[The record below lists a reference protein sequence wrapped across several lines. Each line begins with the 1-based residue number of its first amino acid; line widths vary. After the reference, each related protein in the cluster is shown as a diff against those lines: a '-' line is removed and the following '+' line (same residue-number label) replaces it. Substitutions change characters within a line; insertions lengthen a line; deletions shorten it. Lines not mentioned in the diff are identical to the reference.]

1 MKIRINKFVSLT
13 LLMLICFL
21 LLYMSYSV
29 DAVDFSMA
37 DEFIEAGRSS
47 TTGLSDLSS
56 IGTEFTSI
64 GQILT
69 YIGSGVLVG
78 AMAYMGILYIISPPE
93 KQAKLKQQ
101 LIGLVV
107 SAVVIFGAYYIWKF
121 IVELLENVIG

>member
-1 MKIRINKFVSLT
+1 MKIRINKFISLT
-13 LLMLICFL
+13 LIIICFL
-21 LLYMSYSV
+21 LMYMSYSV

-37 DEFIEAGRSS
+37 DNFIEAGRNS
-47 TTGLSDLSS
+47 TTGLNDLSS
-56 IGTEFTSI
+56 IGTEFVSI

-69 YIGSGVLVG
+69 YIGAGVLVG
-78 AMAYMGILYIISPPE
+78 AMAYMGILYIISPPD

-121 IVELLENVIG
+121 IVELLESVIG